1 MNNFLMLKVKMVEFS
16 LEKKE
21 NHPLIIFGKYFT
33 HSRMSPS
40 PMLRNIFLPLFKRPK
55 NPNNPNDI
63 KNLLKSLPGYIE
75 IIEQEK
81 TGDGLQTSDECELQR
96 LTWVCAWASSRID
109 DTQYIELDASF
120 KATKPYCYCC
130 VNSILNNESIT
141 IALTIGISE
150 SSNLYEETYAA
161 LERAGINT
169 YVLNKFP
176 VLSDMGVGLYAF
188 CTNRALMQFICHRH
202 IIESFGNKILRNWV
216 RRLLNCATED
226 EYDKVSILISEEI
239 KIWVSQFKDQN
250 MIPSKIVDIQ
260 CMIDKSSNSKLYNYN
275 KWALWIRAKYSIA
288 RCTNHSESMH
298 HVFNMH
304 CHLNQNLITRITI
317 ITRDIFSHFTRQSSI
332 HGRSIKEKF
341 NQLKN
346 VNFLNKENKEEQINE
361 CSCGWN
367 IYYTKLFGVRFPCLH
382 EINNFEVCPEPPPL
396 KLPAYEFM
404 NDFHI
409 LKSNEIIN
417 FVDKEKRTKRRNMKI
432 DELSASANNH
442 IVKYASGPKTKYS
455 KKQMWKA
462 IWELENIYKISKM
475 NAFDIVVEKFAEFN
489 LNKEDCVT
497 TKNLALFRVACWEA
511 GKAFSKENENK

>member
-1 MNNFLMLKVKMVEFS
+1 MKHLNLVVSSYEDKIKLKNSFEEQSTKPFHRKIEIFPENGWDAFQLIEFISYMPENFYASQISSSRHQGYTKKMNIFENNIKIFEIFVSTGLEKQKVNSTTKWLEMNNLLMLKVKMVEFS

-161 LERAGINT
+161 LERAGINP

-188 CTNRALMQFICHRH
+188 CKNRALMQFICHRH

-275 KWALWIRAKYSIA
+275 K
-288 RCTNHSESMH
+288 
-298 HVFNMH
+298 
-304 CHLNQNLITRITI
+304 
-317 ITRDIFSHFTRQSSI
+317 
-332 HGRSIKEKF
+332 
-341 NQLKN
+341 
-346 VNFLNKENKEEQINE
+346 
-361 CSCGWN
+361 
-367 IYYTKLFGVRFPCLH
+367 
-382 EINNFEVCPEPPPL
+382 
-396 KLPAYEFM
+396 
-404 NDFHI
+404 
-409 LKSNEIIN
+409 
-417 FVDKEKRTKRRNMKI
+417 
-432 DELSASANNH
+432 
-442 IVKYASGPKTKYS
+442 
-455 KKQMWKA
+455 
-462 IWELENIYKISKM
+462 
-475 NAFDIVVEKFAEFN
+475 
-489 LNKEDCVT
+489 
-497 TKNLALFRVACWEA
+497 
-511 GKAFSKENENK
+511 